1 LHIFGIFVLW
11 SGWINFLNIYLLLLV
26 PLPLLVLPAVAGIPA
41 VAGFLAVTGVS
52 SYRNLRCSHHF

>member
-1 LHIFGIFVLW
+1 LGYFVLW

-26 PLPLLVLPAVAGIPA
+26 FLPLLVFPAVAGNPA

-52 SYRNLRCSHHF
+52 SYRKLHCSHHF